1 MEIIEEINK
10 EIKEWLNFAPL
21 TQECNCSCYE
31 ELCGNVEI
39 YYHMKES
46 IKEKLLL
53 YFSEDKESNSNYRVA
68 TEEYRFENLKKED
81 AIDKALVYRDCSG
94 GDIEISN
101 NLQKIII

>member
-1 MEIIEEINK
+1 MEIMEKEINK
-10 EIKEWLNFAPL
+10 DIKEWLSFSPL

-31 ELCGNVEI
+31 ELCDNVDR

-46 IKEKLLL
+46 IKNKLNL
-53 YFSEDKESNSNYRVA
+53 YFTESNSNYRVV
-68 TEEYRFENLKKED
+68 TEKYKFENLRKED
-81 AIDKALVYRDCSG
+81 AIDKALEYRDCSS